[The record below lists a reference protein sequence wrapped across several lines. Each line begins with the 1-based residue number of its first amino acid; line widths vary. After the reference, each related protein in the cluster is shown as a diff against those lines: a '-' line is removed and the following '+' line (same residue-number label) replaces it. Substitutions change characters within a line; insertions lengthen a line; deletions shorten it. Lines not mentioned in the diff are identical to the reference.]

1 MQQIKV
7 ITKTVGEIFGVK
19 PERILASRDRHEPL
33 ATARI
38 VAMAL
43 CAEAGTMKRS
53 DVARQFRRH
62 PSQVTHASLMLRDRY
77 TLDRRFRQRGDRAG
91 NQQTLRRQHH
101 PGRGRGHRPR
111 AG

>member
-77 TLDRRFRQRGDRAG
+77 TLDRRFRQRVDRARDQIG
-91 NQQTLRRQHH
+91 MQLQSLPDKVHQSEL
-101 PGRGRGHRPR
+101 
-111 AG
+111 